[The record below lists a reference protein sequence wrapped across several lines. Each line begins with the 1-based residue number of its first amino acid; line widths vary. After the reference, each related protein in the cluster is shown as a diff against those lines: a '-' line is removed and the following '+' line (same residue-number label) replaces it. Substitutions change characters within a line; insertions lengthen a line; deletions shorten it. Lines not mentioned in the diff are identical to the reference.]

1 MGIIHRFSLLILAVL
16 TISLAHAQDYP
27 KISLNGVEY
36 YVYSV
41 EPGNTL
47 YAISRKFSVSVSEL
61 ALANPT
67 ATDGLDIGEEV
78 LIPIKAIDKKEA
90 KKTEVDIEGAYI
102 LHTVQKKETLFGISK
117 KYKVPIDSI
126 AAANPGIHDSFKI
139 GDVIKVPNDLSAGTD
154 ESFLKP
160 AVNDSFLVHQVIKGE
175 TLFSLSQSYAIT
187 TDSIMDMNG
196 GLPDGLKEGQYI
208 VIPKYTDEFVES
220 RQAKRDSV
228 RKASGNFTI
237 NKDTYR
243 IGFMLPFEFEL
254 NDSTES
260 LLKQSKDLYILTELA
275 LEFYRGAQI
284 ALDSLSKAGLNSEV
298 FVYNVGD
305 DIVETKETLKKAKRD
320 SLDIIIGPMHKTS
333 LALVSDEFKS
343 SSTYIVS
350 PNSFNNKVFEDNP
363 RLIRSSAAQETMV
376 RYLANYVAIQHQ
388 DDHVFMINTESP
400 KDWPL
405 RKKMISSYNDAVG
418 TFPNTHNDSI
428 RSLTIDKLESDKV
441 DSWLSKDGENVLVVP
456 SNDLAF
462 VSDFMTRLSLLDTAY
477 SVRVYG
483 MDKWV
488 KFDNIEVEYKNRFH
502 LRLVVPSFV
511 DYEASD
517 VSQFL
522 ELYRG
527 KYQIDPSSYEFGFLA
542 FDLTFFF
549 GSALLNYGTNFSI
562 FFDQLEM
569 NGVSGNYRFAKSTTG
584 SELENKEVF
593 IIEYKDYKVKQIN

>member
-1 MGIIHRFSLLILAVL
+1 MGIIHRITLVFLAAL
-16 TISLAHAQDYP
+16 TISLAQAQDYP

-36 YVYSV
+36 YVYAV

-61 ALANPT
+61 ALANPGV
-67 ATDGLDIGEEV
+67 ADGLDIGEEV

-90 KKTEVDIEGAYI
+90 KKTEVDLAGAYI

-117 KYKVPIDSI
+117 QYKVPIDSI
-126 AAANPGIHDSFKI
+126 AAVNPGIHNSFKV
-139 GDVIKVPNDLSAGTD
+139 GDVIKIPNDLSAGTD

-160 AVNDSFLVHQVIKGE
+160 AVNDSFLIHQVVKGE

-187 TDSIMDMNG
+187 ADSIVGMNG
-196 GLPDGLKEGQYI
+196 GLPEGLREGQYI
-208 VIPKYTDEFVES
+208 VIPKYNASFLAM
-220 RQAKRDSV
+220 RQARADSIK
-228 RKASGNFTI
+228 KATGNFTI
-237 NKDTYR
+237 NKDVYR

-254 NDSTES
+254 NDSTQN
-260 LLKQSKDLYILTELA
+260 LLEQSQDLYILTELA

-284 ALDSLSKAGLNSEV
+284 ALDSLAKAGLNAEV

-305 DIVETKETLKKAKRD
+305 DIVATKETLKQVKRD

-343 SSTYIVS
+343 TSTYVVS

-363 RLIRSSAAQETMV
+363 RLIRSAAARETMV

-405 RKKMISSYNDAVG
+405 RKSMIASYNAAVG
-418 TFPNTHNDSI
+418 TFPNSQNDSI
-428 RSLTIDKLESDKV
+428 RSITIDKLDPKSVDK
-441 DSWLSKDGENVLVVP
+441 WLTKDGENVLVVP
-456 SNDLAF
+456 SNELAF

-477 SVRVYG
+477 TVRVYG

-488 KFDNIEVEYKNRFH
+488 KFDNIEVEYKNRFN

-511 DYEASD
+511 DYGASD

-527 KYQIDPSSYEFGFLA
+527 QYQIDPSSYEFGFQA
-542 FDLTFFF
+542 FDLTLFF

-562 FFDQLEM
+562 YFDQLEM
-569 NGVSGNYRFAKSTTG
+569 NGVAGNYRFAKSTTG